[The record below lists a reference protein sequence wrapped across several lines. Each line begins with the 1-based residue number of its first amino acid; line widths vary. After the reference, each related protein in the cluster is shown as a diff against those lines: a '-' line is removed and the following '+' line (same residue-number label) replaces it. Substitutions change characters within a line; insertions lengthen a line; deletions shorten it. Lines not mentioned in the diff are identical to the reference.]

1 MVFQRKSCDDFVFEQ
16 LGGNKCKEPRFSTQT
31 LIAQYDI
38 VDEEEIDEINEE
50 IYRSSPKVKPKKG
63 FSEGYWLYEILK
75 QPKLSLFAIK
85 NQKRLRQNFMYE
97 GLIS

>member
-1 MVFQRKSCDDFVFEQ
+1 
-16 LGGNKCKEPRFSTQT
+16 
-31 LIAQYDI
+31 

-85 NQKRLRQNFMYE
+85 D
-97 GLIS
+97 